1 MNDYLF
7 EIHVPELAE
16 VTAALLGAV
25 TTRRALSAKK
35 GQAGMAWLQQ
45 TNISPLV
52 QPGVFAG
59 DPGAHHPAV

>member
-1 MNDYLF
+1 
-7 EIHVPELAE
+7 
-16 VTAALLGAV
+16 
-25 TTRRALSAKK
+25 
-35 GQAGMAWLQQ
+35 MAWLQQ